1 MPAPSGSS
9 ADRGRPRSG
18 VMSSC
23 HEFAAGAA
31 TLADTRRVALVGS
44 PNAGKT
50 SVFNHLTGLRAKTAN
65 YPGVTVGRSVGTARV
80 DGVSIAVEDLPG
92 TYSLDPISPDEQV
105 VTDLLAG
112 EFANVGRPDAIVLV
126 ADVTTL
132 RRSILLVA
140 QVLRLDLPCLLAL
153 TMSDELTARG
163 GRIDIDALSTALGI
177 PVTAVVGHRGSGID
191 GLRGQLGRFDQWQRP
206 PILPPADQDAID
218 AWGRSVLDAADY
230 VAPHVDQRTNRID
243 GLLLHPLW
251 GTIIFFAVM
260 FGFFQVIF
268 AAAVPVQDRVRKV
281 FTWLGDLIAEHVSNS
296 AVRDVIAHAV
306 IGGVG
311 TVVQFL
317 PQIVLL
323 FLLIAVLENV
333 GYMSRAAFLMDRV
346 MAKTGLEG
354 RAFVAMLSSFACNV
368 PGIMATRT
376 LPSSRDRIATIITA
390 PLMTCSA
397 RLPVFTLLVG
407 LLVAPQTQWWG
418 LSAQGVTMFLLYLGG
433 GSAALIAAWMF
444 KSTILRSDLLPF
456 TMELPPYRFPSLK
469 VVLVTMWS
477 AARMFLR
484 KAGTIILGTSLV
496 LWALLNLPMRDSE
509 TTHLSPADATAFVMD
524 HSYAADIGRAIE
536 PVFQPL
542 GFDWRTDVALLGSLS
557 AREVFVSTLGQ
568 LSAATNPNNPAEAL
582 ATMTDDH
589 GRKVFTAPTVIALMM
604 YFMFALQCMSTIA
617 VMRRETNSWRWPAFA
632 FSYMFVLAWVVAFA
646 ARSIAMVLAA

>member
-1 MPAPSGSS
+1 MTACHDVASAPV
-9 ADRGRPRSG
+9 A
-18 VMSSC
+18 V
-23 HEFAAGAA
+23 AGI
-31 TLADTRRVALVGS
+31 RRVALVGS

-50 SVFNHLTGLRAKTAN
+50 SVFNQLTGLRAKTGN
-65 YPGVTVGRSVGTARV
+65 YPGVTVGRSVGTTTV
-80 DGVSIAVEDLPG
+80 DGVAIAVEDLPG

-112 EFANVGRPDAIVLV
+112 KYSDIDRPDALVLV

-132 RRSILLVA
+132 RRSIMLVG

-153 TMSDELTARG
+153 TMGDELSARG
-163 GRIDIDALSTALGI
+163 GRIDVEALSTALGI
-177 PVTAVVGHRGSGID
+177 PVAAVVAHRGSGID
-191 GLRGQLGRFDQWQRP
+191 GLRAQLASFERWQRP
-206 PILPPADQDAID
+206 PILPPSGQEAID
-218 AWGRSVLDAADY
+218 AWGQSVLDAADY
-230 VAPHVDQRTNRID
+230 VAPQSDQRTRRID
-243 GLLLHPLW
+243 AVLLHPLW
-251 GTIIFFAVM
+251 GTVAFFAVM
-260 FGFFQVIF
+260 FCFFQVLFTI
-268 AAAVPVQDRVRKV
+268 AAPLREGISDGL
-281 FTWLGDLIAEHVSNS
+281 TWLGGQVAEHVGNPV
-296 AVRDVIAHAV
+296 VRGLLSQGI

-311 TVVQFL
+311 TVLQFL

-323 FLLIAVLENV
+323 FLLLALLENV

-354 RAFVAMLSSFACNV
+354 RAFVAMLSSFACAI

-376 LPSSRDRIATIITA
+376 LPSSRDRIATIVTA

-397 RLPVFTLLVG
+397 RLPVYTLLVG

-433 GSAALIAAWMF
+433 GTSSLIAAF
-444 KSTILRSDLLPF
+444 LVKSTILRGDLLPF
-456 TMELPPYRFPSLK
+456 TMELPPYRFPSPRA
-469 VVLVTMWS
+469 VLTAMWS
-477 AARMFLR
+477 AAKVFLR

-496 LWALLNLPMRDSE
+496 LWALLNLPVRQAE
-509 TTHLSPADATAFVMD
+509 TRGLSSTDATAYVMG
-524 HSYAADIGRAIE
+524 HSYAADVGRAVA
-536 PVFQPL
+536 PVFSPL
-542 GFDWRTDVALLGSLS
+542 GFDWRTDVALVGSLS

-568 LSAATNPNNPAEAL
+568 VSAATNPEDPREAL

-589 GRKVFTAPTVIALMM
+589 GHRVFTAPTVIALMT

-632 FSYMFVLAWVVAFA
+632 FTYMFALAWTMAFV
-646 ARSIAMVLAA
+646 ARSVALGLGA

>member
-1 MPAPSGSS
+1 M
-9 ADRGRPRSG
+9 
-18 VMSSC
+18 
-23 HEFAAGAA
+23 
-31 TLADTRRVALVGS
+31 
-44 PNAGKT
+44 
-50 SVFNHLTGLRAKTAN
+50 
-65 YPGVTVGRSVGTARV
+65 
-80 DGVSIAVEDLPG
+80 EDLPG

-112 EFANVGRPDAIVLV
+112 EYPDIDRPDAVVLV
-126 ADVTTL
+126 ADATTL
-132 RRSILLVA
+132 RRSIMLVG

-153 TMSDELTARG
+153 TMGDELTSRG
-163 GRIDIDALSTALGI
+163 GSIDVEALSTALGI
-177 PVTAVVGHRGSGID
+177 PVTAVVAHRGSGID
-191 GLRGQLGRFDQWQRP
+191 TLRAQLASFDQWQRP
-206 PILPPADQDAID
+206 PVLPPADQDAID

-230 VAPHVDQRTNRID
+230 VAPQPDRRTSRID
-243 GLLLHPLW
+243 RVLLHPLW
-251 GTIIFFAVM
+251 GTVAFFAVM
-260 FGFFQVIF
+260 FGFFQVLFTI
-268 AAAVPVQDRVRKV
+268 AAPLRDGISHGL
-281 FTWLGDLIAEHVSNS
+281 TWLGGQVAEHIGNPV
-296 AVRDVIAHAV
+296 VRGLLGQGI

-311 TVVQFL
+311 TVLQFI

-323 FLLIAVLENV
+323 FLLIALLENV

-354 RAFVAMLSSFACNV
+354 RAFVAMLSSFACAI

-376 LPSSRDRIATIITA
+376 LPSSRDRIATIVSA

-397 RLPVFTLLVG
+397 RLPVYTLLVG
-407 LLVAPQTQWWG
+407 LLVAPQTHWWG

-433 GSAALIAAWMF
+433 GTSSLIAASVV
-444 KSTILRSDLLPF
+444 KSTILRGDLLPF

-469 VVLVTMWS
+469 VLLAAMWS
-477 AARMFLR
+477 AAKVFLR

-496 LWALLNLPMRDSE
+496 LWALLNLPLREAETRGLSRTDS
-509 TTHLSPADATAFVMD
+509 TAYVMN
-524 HSYAADIGRAIE
+524 HSYAADVGRAIA

-542 GFDWRTDVALLGSLS
+542 GFDWRTDVALVGSLS

-568 LSAATNPNNPAEAL
+568 VAAAENPANPRSAL

-589 GRKVFTAPTVIALMM
+589 GHRVFTAPTVIALMT

-632 FSYMFVLAWVVAFA
+632 FSYMFALAWVMAFA
-646 ARSIAMVLAA
+646 ARSIAVGLGA